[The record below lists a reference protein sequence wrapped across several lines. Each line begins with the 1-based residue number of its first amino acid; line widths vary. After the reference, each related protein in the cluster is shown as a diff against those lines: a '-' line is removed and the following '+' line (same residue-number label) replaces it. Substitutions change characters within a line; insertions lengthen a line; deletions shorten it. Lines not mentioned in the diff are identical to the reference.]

1 MYLLLTIKSNKTHGK
16 EGSVLVAQLIQG
28 VVDVQG
34 GNHLPDVR
42 EGSEQSNGDQ
52 SAGGRVDT
60 EWSVKFVVKN
70 WVPQKNM
77 GIQRSNTTLSW
88 QRP

>member
-28 VVDVQG
+28 VVDGQRG
-34 GNHLPDVR
+34 HHLPDVR
-42 EGSEQSNGDQ
+42 EGSEQSNGDR
-52 SAGGRVDT
+52 SEGDRVDA
-60 EWSVKFVVKN
+60 EWSVKN

>member
-1 MYLLLTIKSNKTHGK
+1 MYLLLTIKSKKTHGK

-42 EGSEQSNGDQ
+42 EGSEQSNGDR
-52 SAGGRVDT
+52 SEGGRVDA

-77 GIQRSNTTLSW
+77 GIQRSSTTLSW

>member
-42 EGSEQSNGDQ
+42 EGSEQSNGDR
-52 SAGGRVDT
+52 SEGGWVDA

>member
-42 EGSEQSNGDQ
+42 EGSEQSNGDR
-52 SAGGRVDT
+52 SEGGRVDA
-60 EWSVKFVVKN
+60 ECEEDDQGVGGGGGDVGEPEKALL
-70 WVPQKNM
+70 
-77 GIQRSNTTLSW
+77 GLDG
-88 QRP
+88 

>member
-1 MYLLLTIKSNKTHGK
+1 MYLLLTDESNKTHGK

-42 EGSEQSNGDQ
+42 EGSEQSNGDR
-52 SAGGRVDT
+52 SEGGRVDA

-70 WVPQKNM
+70 WCRRRTWESRGAKP
-77 GIQRSNTTLSW
+77 
-88 QRP
+88 P

>member
-42 EGSEQSNGDQ
+42 EGSEQSNGDR
-52 SAGGRVDT
+52 SEGGRVDA
-60 EWSVKFVVKN
+60 EWSVNVRSEEL
-70 WVPQKNM
+70 VPQKNM

>member
-1 MYLLLTIKSNKTHGK
+1 MAKKAVSWLLSFN
-16 EGSVLVAQLIQG
+16 IQG

-34 GNHLPDVR
+34 GNHLPNVR

-60 EWSVKFVVKN
+60 EWSGKFVVKN

-77 GIQRSNTTLSW
+77 GIQRSKTTLSW
-88 QRP
+88 QQP